1 MRRTLTFVLA
11 IAALA
16 ALAGTSEA
24 SSGGTREAVRTV
36 AAAGKV
42 PTVRIAGPQ
51 HWCGTNGVTCSDPAT
66 NWDEIAGYQHAV
78 SQGAPILPYIG
89 HDEPSVHFFYTAPD
103 RATTSRSICGF
114 QRIHPPG
121 RARMAAAATG
131 DSSSASRS
139 GSACRLCDDQGAPNP
154 DGAALSGHPTIP
166 CKPDSDSNLYAS
178 PNPSSPRYFGLGPGQ
193 GFMELQ
199 FYPPGWVAWPAGVGC
214 DATRLVLGA
223 QHRHIPEQREH
234 RRSQQCSLP
243 EHGRDPSP
251 STSPS

>member
-11 IAALA
+11 LAALA
-16 ALAGTSEA
+16 TLAGTSEA
-24 SSGGTREAVRTV
+24 SSGGSREAVRTV

-89 HDEPSVHFFYTAPD
+89 HDEPSVQFFSHRPGSGNNVTFNLRLPKD
-103 RATTSRSICGF
+103 PPTRPRQDGSGGNFGF
-114 QRIHPPG
+114 QQRITFWFG
-121 RARMAAAATG
+121 MQ
-131 DSSSASRS
+131 
-139 GSACRLCDDQGAPNP
+139 LCDDQGSPNP

-166 CKPDSDSNLYAS
+166 CKADSDSNIYAS
-178 PNPSSPRYFGLGPGQ
+178 PNPNSPRYFGLGPGQ

-199 FYPPGWVAWPAGVGC
+199 FYLSCPH
-214 DATRLVLGA
+214 RL
-223 QHRHIPEQREH
+223 
-234 RRSQQCSLP
+234 
-243 EHGRDPSP
+243 
-251 STSPS
+251 